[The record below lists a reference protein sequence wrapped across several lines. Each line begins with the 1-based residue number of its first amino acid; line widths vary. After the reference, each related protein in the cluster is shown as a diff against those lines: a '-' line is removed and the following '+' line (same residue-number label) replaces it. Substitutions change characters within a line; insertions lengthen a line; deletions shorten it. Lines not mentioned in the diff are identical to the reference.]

1 MFKKKFILLLTF
13 TENLSDSNNYNMK
26 KLLLTIATMA
36 IIATG
41 CQHKATKTLTSGIDI
56 NNLDTTARL
65 QDDFYQYACGGWMK
79 NNPLDAEHSRYGAF
93 DALAEN
99 AQKDLRDIID
109 NVSQGENP
117 EVSLAAKIAMFYNIG
132 MDSIRL
138 QEQGVAPLMPY
149 LERINIIKTSDDVW
163 EALLEMHRR
172 GGFAFFATFG
182 EADTEDANM
191 CIAWVYQSGLGLGD
205 RDYYLTDEGNNVN
218 IRKGYVDLMTKEFG
232 MTGFD
237 NMTGYKPDE
246 LAKMVMSLETRLAK
260 AQNTRLENRNPQATF
275 NRFTVEEAS
284 EMTPNINWESYFAA
298 MGILD
303 GMKSF
308 NIAQPKYIEEVNAVL
323 GDTDVNT
330 IKAYLAWN
338 VINGASGY
346 LSDDFVETSFDFYGR
361 LLSGREENRPRW
373 KRVTSTVNGA
383 MGEALGQLY
392 VEKYFPAEAKSR
404 METLVQNLITALGQR
419 IDMATWMTDATKANA
434 HEKLATILVKIGY
447 PDKWRDYSGLEIKD
461 DSYFANVMR
470 SNEFDMAYM
479 FSKINKPV
487 DRDEWGM
494 TPQTVN
500 AYYNPTTNEI
510 CFPAAILQPPFFNME
525 ADEAANYG
533 AIGVVIG
540 HELTHGYDDQG
551 RQYDKNG
558 NLNDWWTEEDATNFD
573 NNKQVLIEAFNNCI
587 AVDDPELGLIHGNG
601 ELTLGENIAD
611 NGGLHVSYLAMHN
624 AMAKGQVNKEM
635 MDGFTPEQRFF
646 LAYAAV
652 WANNIRPRAALQLTQ
667 MDVHSLGRNRVNVAL
682 PQVTEFVEAFDIKE
696 GDGMWL
702 EPEKRVVL
710 W

>member
-1 MFKKKFILLLTF
+1 
-13 TENLSDSNNYNMK
+13 
-26 KLLLTIATMA
+26 
-36 IIATG
+36 
-41 CQHKATKTLTSGIDI
+41 
-56 NNLDTTARL
+56 
-65 QDDFYQYACGGWMK
+65 
-79 NNPLDAEHSRYGAF
+79 
-93 DALAEN
+93 
-99 AQKDLRDIID
+99 
-109 NVSQGENP
+109 
-117 EVSLAAKIAMFYNIG
+117 
-132 MDSIRL
+132 
-138 QEQGVAPLMPY
+138 
-149 LERINIIKTSDDVW
+149 
-163 EALLEMHRR
+163 
-172 GGFAFFATFG
+172 
-182 EADTEDANM
+182 
-191 CIAWVYQSGLGLGD
+191 
-205 RDYYLTDEGNNVN
+205 
-218 IRKGYVDLMTKEFG
+218 
-232 MTGFD
+232 
-237 NMTGYKPDE
+237 
-246 LAKMVMSLETRLAK
+246 
-260 AQNTRLENRNPQATF
+260 
-275 NRFTVEEAS
+275 
-284 EMTPNINWESYFAA
+284 MTPNINWKSYFET

-303 GMKSF
+303 GMQSF
-308 NIAQPKYIEEVNAVL
+308 SISQPKYIKEVNNVL
-323 GDTDVNT
+323 GDTDVNVL
-330 IKAYLAWN
+330 KAYFAWN
-338 VINGASGY
+338 IINGAASY
-346 LSDDFVETSFDFYGR
+346 LSDDFIETQFDFYGR

-373 KRVTSTVNGA
+373 KRVTATVDDA

-392 VEKYFPAEAKSR
+392 VEKYFPAEAKAR
-404 METLVQNLITALGQR
+404 MEKLVQNLIVALGQR
-419 IDMATWMTDATKANA
+419 IDMAEWMTDVTKANA

-487 DRDEWGM
+487 DRTEWGM

-510 CFPAAILQPPFFNME
+510 CFPAAILQPPFFNMN

-551 RQYDKNG
+551 RLYDKDG
-558 NLNDWWTEEDATNFD
+558 NLNDWWTEQDAANFD
-573 NNKQVLIEAFNNCI
+573 KNKQTLVEAFNNCI

-652 WANNIRPRAALQLTQ
+652 WASNINNKAALQLTQ

-682 PQVTEFVEAFDIKE
+682 PQVTEFIEAFGIKE

-702 EPEKRVVL
+702 APEKRVVL

>member
-1 MFKKKFILLLTF
+1 MKLNSVILQLESFNYKK
-13 TENLSDSNNYNMK
+13 MK
-26 KLLLTIATMA
+26 KTLLTIATMA

-41 CQHKATKTLTSGIDI
+41 CQHAPEKQLTSGVNLD
-56 NNLDTTARL
+56 NLDTTARL

-93 DALAEN
+93 DVLAEN
-99 AQKDLRDIID
+99 AQKDIRDII
-109 NVSQGENP
+109 NTVSEQENP
-117 EVSLAAKIAMFYNIG
+117 EGSIAEKIAMFYNIG
-132 MDSIRL
+132 MDSVRL
-138 QEQGVAPLMPY
+138 QEQGAAPLMPY
-149 LERINIIKTSDDVW
+149 LESINSIKTKDDVW
-163 EALLEMHRR
+163 NALMEMHHR
-172 GGFAFFATFG
+172 GGFALFAVFG
-182 EADTEDANM
+182 EADVDDANQ
-191 CIAWVYQSGLGLGD
+191 CIAWAYQSGLGLGD

-232 MTGFD
+232 MAGFD
-237 NMTGYKPDE
+237 NMTGIKPDE
-246 LAKMVMSLETRLAK
+246 LAKMVMSFETRLAK
-260 AQNTRLENRNPQATF
+260 AQNTRLENRNPMATF
-275 NRFTVEEAS
+275 NRYTVESAS
-284 EMTPNINWESYFAA
+284 EFTPNINWKQYFET

-303 GMKSF
+303 GMQSF
-308 NIAQPKYIEEVNAVL
+308 NIAQPKYFEEVNKAL
-323 GDTDVNT
+323 GDTDINVF
-330 IKAYLAWN
+330 KAYFAWN
-338 VINGASGY
+338 AINGAASY
-346 LSDDFVETSFDFYGR
+346 LSDDFVEASFDFYGR
-361 LLSGREENRPRW
+361 LLSGREVNRPRW
-373 KRVTSTVNGA
+373 KRVTATVDGA

-392 VEKYFPAEAKSR
+392 VEKYFPAEAKTR

-419 IDMATWMTDATKANA
+419 IDMAEWMTDATKANA
-434 HEKLATILVKIGY
+434 HEKLGTLLVKIGY
-447 PDKWRDYSGLEIKD
+447 PNEWRDYSGLVIKD

-470 SNEFDMAYM
+470 SNEFDMDYM

-487 DRDEWGM
+487 DRNEWGM

-510 CFPAAILQPPFFNME
+510 CFPAAILQPPFFNMN

-551 RQYDKNG
+551 RQYDKDG
-558 NLNDWWTEEDATNFD
+558 NLNDWWTEEDAKNFD
-573 NNKQVLIEAFNNCI
+573 NNKQALIDAFNNAI

-624 AMAKGQVNKEM
+624 AMKEGQVNKEK

-652 WANNIRPRAALQLTQ
+652 WASNIRPQAALQLTQ

-682 PQVTEFVEAFDIKE
+682 PQVTEFVEAFDIKP

-702 EPEKRVVL
+702 DPEKRVVL

>member
-1 MFKKKFILLLTF
+1 
-13 TENLSDSNNYNMK
+13 MK
-26 KLLLTIATMA
+26 KTLLTIATMA

-41 CQHKATKTLTSGIDI
+41 CQHAPKLGSGVNPD
-56 NNLDTTARL
+56 NFDTTARL

-93 DALAEN
+93 DVLAEN

-109 NVSQGENP
+109 SVSKNENP
-117 EVSLAAKIAMFYNIG
+117 EGSLAAKIALFYNIG

-138 QEQGVAPLMPY
+138 QEQGAAPLMPY
-149 LERINIIKTSDDVW
+149 LEKINNIKTKDDVW
-163 EALLEMHRR
+163 NALLEMHRR
-172 GGFAFFATFG
+172 GGHVLFAMFG
-182 EADTEDANM
+182 EADKDDANM
-191 CIAWVYQSGLGLGD
+191 CIAWAYQGGLGLGD

-218 IRKGYVDLMTKEFG
+218 IRKGYVDMMTKEFG

-246 LAKMVMSLETRLAK
+246 LAKMVMSFETRLAS
-260 AQNTRLENRNPQATF
+260 AQNTRLENRNPLATF
-275 NRFTVEEAS
+275 NRFTIEEAS
-284 EMTPNINWESYFAA
+284 ELTPNINWKNYFET

-303 GMKSF
+303 GMESF
-308 NIAQPKYIEEVNAVL
+308 NIAQTKYFKEVNDVL
-323 GDTDVNT
+323 GDTDVDVF
-330 IKAYLAWN
+330 KAYFAWN
-338 VINGASGY
+338 AINGASSY
-346 LSDDFVETSFDFYGR
+346 LSDDFVEANFDFYGR
-361 LLSGREENRPRW
+361 LLSGREQNRPRW

-392 VEKYFPAEAKSR
+392 VEKYFPAKAKAR

-419 IDMATWMTDATKANA
+419 IDMAAWMTDATKANA
-434 HEKLATILVKIGY
+434 HEKLGTILVKIGY

-479 FSKINKPV
+479 LSKINKPV

-510 CFPAAILQPPFFNME
+510 CFPAAILQPPFFNMN

-551 RQYDKNG
+551 RQYDKDG
-558 NLNDWWTEEDATNFD
+558 NLNDWWTEEDAANFD

-587 AVDDPELGLIHGNG
+587 ALDDPELGLIHGNG

-624 AMAKGQVNKEM
+624 AMAKGQVNKNK

-652 WANNIRPRAALQLTQ
+652 WASNIRPKAALQLTQ
-667 MDVHSLGRNRVNVAL
+667 IDVHSLGRNRVNVAL
-682 PQVTEFVEAFDIKE
+682 PQVTEFIEAFGIKE

>member
-1 MFKKKFILLLTF
+1 
-13 TENLSDSNNYNMK
+13 
-26 KLLLTIATMA
+26 MA

-41 CQHKATKTLTSGIDI
+41 CQHAPEKQLTSGVNLD
-56 NNLDTTARL
+56 NLDTTVRL

-93 DALAEN
+93 DVLAEN
-99 AQKDLRDIID
+99 AQKDLRDII
-109 NVSQGENP
+109 NTVSEQENP
-117 EVSLAAKIAMFYNIG
+117 EGSIAEKIAMFYNIG
-132 MDSIRL
+132 MDSVRL
-138 QEQGVAPLMPY
+138 QEQGAAPLMPY
-149 LERINIIKTSDDVW
+149 LEKINSIKTNDDVW
-163 EALLEMHRR
+163 KALLEMHQR
-172 GGFAFFATFG
+172 GGFALFATFG
-182 EADTEDANM
+182 ESDPDEANM

-232 MTGFD
+232 MAGFD
-237 NMTGYKPDE
+237 KMTGYKPDE
-246 LAKMVMSLETRLAK
+246 LAKMVMSFETRLAK
-260 AQNTRLENRNPQATF
+260 AQNTRLENRDPQATF
-275 NRFTVEEAS
+275 NRFTIEEAS
-284 EMTPNINWESYFAA
+284 AMTPNIDWKGYFEA

-308 NIAQPKYIEEVNAVL
+308 NIAQPNYIKEVNAVL
-323 GDTDVNT
+323 GDTDVNVF
-330 IKAYLAWN
+330 KAYFAWN
-338 VINGASGY
+338 AINGAASF
-346 LSDDFVETSFDFYGR
+346 LSDDFVEANFDFYGR
-361 LLSGREENRPRW
+361 LLSGREVNRPRW
-373 KRVTSTVNGA
+373 KRVTATVDGA

-392 VEKYFPAEAKSR
+392 VEKYFPAEAKTR
-404 METLVQNLITALGQR
+404 METLVQNLVTALGQR
-419 IDMATWMTDATKANA
+419 IDMAEWMTDATKANA
-434 HEKLATILVKIGY
+434 HEKLGTLLVKIGY
-447 PDKWRDYSGLEIKD
+447 PNEWRDYSGLEIKD

-487 DRDEWGM
+487 DRNEWGM

-510 CFPAAILQPPFFNME
+510 CFPAAILQPPFFNMN

-551 RQYDKNG
+551 RQYDKDG
-558 NLNDWWTEEDATNFD
+558 NLNDWWTEEDAKNFD
-573 NNKQVLIEAFNNCI
+573 NNKQALIEAFNNAI

-624 AMAKGQVNKEM
+624 AMKEGQVNKEK

-652 WANNIRPRAALQLTQ
+652 WASNIRPVAALQLTQ

-682 PQVTEFVEAFDIKE
+682 PQVTEFVETFDIKPS
-696 GDGMWL
+696 DGMWL
-702 EPEKRVVL
+702 DPEKRVVL

>member
-1 MFKKKFILLLTF
+1 
-13 TENLSDSNNYNMK
+13 MK

-41 CQHKATKTLTSGIDI
+41 CQNQKSTKTLTSGIDT
-56 NNLDTTARL
+56 NNFDTTARL

-93 DALAEN
+93 DVLAEN
-99 AQKDLRDIID
+99 AQKDLRDII
-109 NVSQGENP
+109 NTVSEQENP
-117 EVSLAAKIAMFYNIG
+117 EGSIAEKIAMFYNIG
-132 MDSIRL
+132 MDSVRL
-138 QEQGVAPLMPY
+138 QEQGAAPLMPY
-149 LERINIIKTSDDVW
+149 LEKINSIKTNDDVW
-163 EALLEMHRR
+163 KALLEMHHR
-172 GGFAFFATFG
+172 GGFALFATFG
-182 EADTEDANM
+182 ESDPDEANM

-232 MTGFD
+232 MAGFD
-237 NMTGYKPDE
+237 KMTGYKPDE
-246 LAKMVMSLETRLAK
+246 LAKMVMSFETRLAK
-260 AQNTRLENRNPQATF
+260 AQNTRLENRDPQATF
-275 NRFTVEEAS
+275 NRFTIEEAS
-284 EMTPNINWESYFAA
+284 AMTPNIDWKGYFEA

-308 NIAQPKYIEEVNAVL
+308 NIAQPNYIKEVNAVL
-323 GDTDVNT
+323 GDTDVNVF
-330 IKAYLAWN
+330 KAYFAWN
-338 VINGASGY
+338 AINGAASF
-346 LSDDFVETSFDFYGR
+346 LSDDFVEANFDFYGR
-361 LLSGREENRPRW
+361 LLSGREVNRPRW
-373 KRVTSTVNGA
+373 KRVTSTVDGA

-392 VEKYFPAEAKSR
+392 VEKYFPAEAKTR
-404 METLVQNLITALGQR
+404 METLVQNLVTALGQR
-419 IDMATWMTDATKANA
+419 IDMAEWMTDATKANA
-434 HEKLATILVKIGY
+434 HEKLGTLLVKIGY
-447 PDKWRDYSGLEIKD
+447 PNEWRDYSGLVIKD

-470 SNEFDMAYM
+470 SNEFDIAYM

-487 DRDEWGM
+487 DRNEWGM

-510 CFPAAILQPPFFNME
+510 CFPAAILQPPFFNMN

-551 RQYDKNG
+551 RQYDKDG
-558 NLNDWWTEEDATNFD
+558 NLNDWWTEEDAKNFD
-573 NNKQVLIEAFNNCI
+573 NNKQALIEAFNNAI

-624 AMAKGQVNKEM
+624 AMKEGQVNKEK

-652 WANNIRPRAALQLTQ
+652 WASNIRPQAALQLTQ

-682 PQVTEFVEAFDIKE
+682 PQVTEFVEAFDIKP

-702 EPEKRVVL
+702 DPEKRVVL